1 MASEE
6 YEGFPEVL
14 FFHLAGVEE
23 GEEIL
28 DHYWPGARAVSDP
41 EKRFYRAF
49 GLHQGSFNQL
59 LGPRVVWAAAKSAL
73 KGNAPGRAQGDVRTM
88 PGMFLVENGEIVWQH
103 DFRYSGDYPAM
114 EVVAET
120 AARRARSP
128 IV

>member
-41 EKRFYRAF
+41 EKQFYRAF

-88 PGMFLVENGEIVWQH
+88 PGMFLVRDGKFLWQH
-103 DFRYSGDYPAM
+103 DFSFSGDHPDL
-114 EVVAET
+114 EVVAGV
-120 AARRARSP
+120 AAQHAGS
-128 IV
+128 

>member
-1 MASEE
+1 VAKGE

-28 DHYWPGARAVSDP
+28 RQYWPEARAVSDP
-41 EKRFYRAF
+41 DKQFYRAF

-59 LGPRVVWAAAKSAL
+59 LGPRVLWAAAKSAL

-88 PGMFLVENGEIVWQH
+88 PGMFLARDGEIVWQH
-103 DFRYSGDYPAM
+103 DFRYSGDHPDL
-114 EVVAET
+114 EVVAGV
-120 AARRARSP
+120 AGQLVRG
-128 IV
+128 